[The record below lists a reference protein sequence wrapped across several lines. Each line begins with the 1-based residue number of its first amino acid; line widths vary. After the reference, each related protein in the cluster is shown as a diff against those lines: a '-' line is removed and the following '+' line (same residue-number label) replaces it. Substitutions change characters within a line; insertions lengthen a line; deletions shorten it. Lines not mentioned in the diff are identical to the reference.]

1 MKMDKEEYKRL
12 LVKFKT
18 LTIAALEAT
27 NIDDFI
33 KILIERDGLI
43 KKIVREN
50 IEVDTEEI
58 VYLRDLEERVIERLE
73 TERKNIIEYIGEI
86 GEKKRAIRKYTPK
99 FPFPP
104 MPTFFEKKG

>member
-12 LVKFKT
+12 LVEFKT